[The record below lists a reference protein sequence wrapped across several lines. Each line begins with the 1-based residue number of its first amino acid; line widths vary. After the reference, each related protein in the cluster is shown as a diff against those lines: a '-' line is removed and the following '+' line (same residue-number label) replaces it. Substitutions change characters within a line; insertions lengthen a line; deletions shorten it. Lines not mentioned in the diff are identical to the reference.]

1 LSYCLND
8 GKYLLQLSQKFIR
21 LEKLNFSSRY
31 EVQLF
36 VDNKTLPAAVGFFDT
51 LKKDKELLPVREVRV
66 SNYVSGA
73 DMKLYANVSWIPAV
87 GEFNAQFDCI

>member
-1 LSYCLND
+1 MKLENLSY
-8 GKYLLQLSQKFIR
+8 GAH
-21 LEKLNFSSRY
+21 Y

-36 VDNKTLPAAVGFFDT
+36 SNDSASPAAVGLFET
-51 LKKDKELLPVREVRV
+51 LEKKYRPLSVREVRV

-73 DMKLYANVSWIPAV
+73 DGVLYANVSWTPAV